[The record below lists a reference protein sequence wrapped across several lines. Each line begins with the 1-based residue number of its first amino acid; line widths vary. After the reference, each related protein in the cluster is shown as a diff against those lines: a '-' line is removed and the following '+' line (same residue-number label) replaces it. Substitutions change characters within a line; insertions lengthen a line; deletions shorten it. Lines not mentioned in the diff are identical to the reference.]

1 MFLNKMESVI
11 YNQDL
16 FRYICG
22 FLKPVD
28 TLVITKLNKEIRD
41 STKNILP
48 KYYGK
53 INHLEKLKEKYDF
66 EFLQDC
72 VQTFLQAQILFKV
85 YNCSTKYAFEGDTPY
100 KGIVRQ
106 VYNLLRF
113 RRWKRKGHLS
123 TNRINKKIKL
133 LKVL

>member
-1 MFLNKMESVI
+1 MESVI

-16 FRYICG
+16 FRHICV
-22 FLKPVD
+22 FL
-28 TLVITKLNKEIRD
+28 TKEDILFLTETDKEIRNTALD
-41 STKNILP
+41 ILP
-48 KYYGK
+48 HAYGK
-53 INHLEKLKEKYDF
+53 INHLEKLKEKHDF
-66 EFLQDC
+66 KFLQDC

-85 YNCSTKYAFEGDTPY
+85 YKCSTKYAFQGDIPY
-100 KGIVRQ
+100 TGFVRQ